1 VLTLQR
7 LRICFARRG
16 GARYLSHLELM
27 RLWERALRRAGLRV
41 AHSHGYNPHPKLSF
55 AAALP
60 VGVAGDAELLEV
72 QLESSRE
79 PAQVAHDLAPR
90 LPEGVEVM
98 SVEEVPPGA
107 PVLQRILRAAEYVA
121 LCPSETDGER
131 LRHEAERLLSASSL
145 PRERRTEDRVR
156 TYDLRPLIQR
166 LEVVQDEAGRVQ
178 VKMQLRADTQ
188 GAGRPDEVLREMGI
202 DPADCDITRTRLLL
216 AEEE

>member
-1 VLTLQR
+1 MQR

-79 PAQVAHDLAPR
+79 PAQVAHDLAAR
-90 LPEGVEVM
+90 LPEGVEVR

-121 LCPSETDGER
+121 LCPRETDGGR
-131 LRHEAERLLSASSL
+131 LRNEAERLLSASSL
-145 PRERRTEDRVR
+145 PRERRTEERVR
-156 TYDLRPLIQR
+156 TYDLRPLIRR
-166 LEVVQDEAGRVQ
+166 LEVVQDEVGRVQ
-178 VKMQLRADTQ
+178 VKMQLKADTQ
-188 GAGRPDEVLREMGI
+188 GAGRPDEVLREMGL
-202 DPADCDITRTRLLL
+202 DPAGCDITRTRLLL